1 MVNPNRPAAASLGT
15 LPPTGLDLTFY
26 GETNMTLTTEQI
38 LAAQKANVETL
49 YGLTNQAFA
58 GIEKLLALHL
68 SVARAAM
75 QESEA
80 HAQACMSAKD
90 AQELLSLQAALL
102 QPLAEKTAAY
112 SRHLYDISTQIQ
124 GEFSKVTEARSA
136 EVRQGLTNYL
146 DNATQNPPAGTEH
159 AVALVKSAA
168 AAASSAFESVQKAV
182 KQAHDLA
189 HANINAAADSALSAT
204 VSAAKTVS
212 NSTTKSTPA
221 PAPAAAKKRSS

>member
-1 MVNPNRPAAASLGT
+1 
-15 LPPTGLDLTFY
+15 
-26 GETNMTLTTEQI
+26 MTLTTEQI

-189 HANINAAADSALSAT
+189 HANFNAAADSALSAT

>member
-1 MVNPNRPAAASLGT
+1 MVNPNRPVAESLG
-15 LPPTGLDLTFY
+15 PNSQTGLDLTFY

-58 GIEKLLALHL
+58 GIEKLVALHL

-75 QESEA
+75 QESEE

-90 AQELLSLQAALL
+90 AQEFLSLQAALL

-112 SRHLYDISTQIQ
+112 SRHLYDISNQIQ
-124 GEFSKVTEARSA
+124 GEFSKVAEARSA

-159 AVALVKSAA
+159 AVAFVKSAA
-168 AAASSAFESVQKAV
+168 ATASSAFETVQKAV
-182 KQAHDLA
+182 KQANDLA
-189 HANINAAADSALSAT
+189 HANYKAAADSALSAT

-212 NSTTKSTPA
+212 NATAKTA